1 MSPPHASKKHKVL
14 KKISDKNDFR
24 HKCYNLDDFQKL
36 AKEIL
41 PKDLYEYLASGT
53 DDEQTL
59 LMNRSAFQSFYLRP
73 RVMKPVGNIST
84 AVSIGC
90 YTIQS
95 SLLKKLLTLS

>member
-14 KKISDKNDFR
+14 NLISDKNDFR
-24 HKCYNLDDFQKL
+24 HKCYNVDDFQKL
-36 AKEIL
+36 AKKIL

-73 RVMKPVGNIST
+73 RVMRPVGNIST
-84 AVSIGC
+84 AVS
-90 YTIQS
+90 TTTRATAM
-95 SLLKKLLTLS
+95 SLYQHHRY